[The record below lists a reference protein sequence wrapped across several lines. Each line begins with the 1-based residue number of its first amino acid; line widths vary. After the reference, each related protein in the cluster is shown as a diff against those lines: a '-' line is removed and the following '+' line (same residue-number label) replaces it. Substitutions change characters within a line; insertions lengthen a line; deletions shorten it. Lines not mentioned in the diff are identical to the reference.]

1 MSAYTTVEEVREA
14 LPLSSNVSNADF
26 ADLITQISNSF
37 DIVMGGISFDGP
49 PLTVPRTGDGRD
61 RLFLPLP
68 GADPSGA
75 MTVVE
80 GGVTLDSSLYEL
92 DPVMGLYLTRFTD
105 TGQPGTWPTAYRGIT
120 VSLVPARCPPAIRN
134 RCTVEVVRA
143 FRSQQMG
150 FAKTIG
156 TPGVSQLVYEAG
168 LEQATIALLERYRFL
183 LGSGGPGR
191 VTM

>member
-26 ADLITQISNSF
+26 ADLITQISDSF
-37 DIVMGGISFDGP
+37 DAITGFSWDGP
-49 PLTVPRTGDGRD
+49 PRIVLLTGDGSS

-68 GADPSGA
+68 GADPASA
-75 MTVVE
+75 LTVGE
-80 GGVTLDSSLYEL
+80 NGVTLDGSLYEL
-92 DPVMGLYLTRFTD
+92 EPGLGRYITRFTE
-105 TGQPGTWPTAYRGIT
+105 TGGVGTWPTAYRGIS

-134 RCTVEVVRA
+134 RCTVEVVRS

-168 LEQATIALLERYRFL
+168 LEQATIALLERRRFL
-183 LGSGGPGR
+183 AGSGGPGM
-191 VTM
+191 VQM

>member
-26 ADLITQISNSF
+26 ADLITQISDSF
-37 DIVMGGISFDGP
+37 DAILGWSFGGP
-49 PLTVPRTGDGRD
+49 PRTVILTGDGSN
-61 RLFLPLP
+61 RLMLPLP
-68 GADPSGA
+68 GADPLGA
-75 MTVVE
+75 LTVVE
-80 GGVTLDSSLYEL
+80 NGVELSDSLYEL
-92 DPVMGLYLTRFTD
+92 EPGHGRYLTRFSD
-105 TGQPGTWPTAYRGIT
+105 TGGAGSWPVTWRGVH
-120 VSLVPARCPPAIRN
+120 VSLVPARCPAAVRN
-134 RCTVEVVRA
+134 RCTVEVVRS

-168 LEQATIALLERYRFL
+168 LEQATITLLERRRFL
-183 LGSGGPGR
+183 AGSGGPGM